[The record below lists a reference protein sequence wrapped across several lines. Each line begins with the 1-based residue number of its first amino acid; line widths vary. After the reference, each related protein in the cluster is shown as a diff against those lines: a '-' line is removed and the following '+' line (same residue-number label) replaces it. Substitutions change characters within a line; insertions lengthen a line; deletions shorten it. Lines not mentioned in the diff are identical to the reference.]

1 MGKIINLIAFGLVF
15 AGISFVVRNMV
26 LGQEFDVVTEVINLV
41 TVLAVIFAAHWI
53 LGKAPGVSTAGTPK
67 VSLK

>member
-15 AGISFVVRNMV
+15 FGISFVLRNFL
-26 LGQEFDVVTEVINLV
+26 LGGEFDIVTELINLV
-41 TVLAVIFAAHWI
+41 TIMAVIFAANWV
-53 LGKAPGVSTAGTPK
+53 LSKAPGVSTAGTPK